1 MTTLQT
7 WEKLTD
13 KISSSNINPKN
24 IVNKI
29 PRWLDS
35 LHLRQAALSKIKNV
49 RKLPN
54 KAISEMHDIG
64 NKLIK
69 NLSEGL
75 IVPLYITL
83 ISC

>member
-1 MTTLQT
+1 MPSMTTLQT

-35 LHLRQAALSKIKNV
+35 LHLCQATLNKIK
-49 RKLPN
+49 
-54 KAISEMHDIG
+54 M
-64 NKLIK
+64 
-69 NLSEGL
+69 
-75 IVPLYITL
+75 
-83 ISC
+83 